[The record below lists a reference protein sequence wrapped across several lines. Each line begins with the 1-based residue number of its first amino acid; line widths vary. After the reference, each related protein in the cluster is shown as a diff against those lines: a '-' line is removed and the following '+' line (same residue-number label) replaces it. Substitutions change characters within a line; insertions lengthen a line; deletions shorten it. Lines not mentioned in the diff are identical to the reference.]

1 MNFFFLGTGEGRNK
15 FMLLCWF
22 GKRVGIVSLK
32 IEGKIRI
39 NFLTWASCCWPSRTL
54 PRKCTQ
60 YPKLDQCIS
69 KNIYKLSNIPTHITQ
84 LLSLI
89 FLLARPFTF
98 EPPFCFQPFLSFTLN
113 HKGARVLATKLRRMR
128 RLRTRKVVSGE
139 GCAL

>member
-1 MNFFFLGTGEGRNK
+1 MIFLGQGRGRDK

-69 KNIYKLSNIPTHITQ
+69 KNIYNSIIYPPT
-84 LLSLI
+84 LPNSSSLI

-113 HKGARVLATKLRRMR
+113 HKGAQVVATKVRRMR
-128 RLRTRKVVSGE
+128 RLRTRKVVSGK